1 MSSSLLPRSDWGLEP
16 DIRFLNHGSFGAAP
30 LAVLEHQRELQRQAE
45 AEPVRFYARELTER
59 IDHARSRLAEFVG
72 ASVSNL
78 VFVSNATTAVNAV
91 LRSFP
96 FEAGDELLVTNHG
109 YNACRNVAEFVCQQ
123 AGARVVVADIPF
135 PISSCEAVVEAVMDK
150 VSDRTRLAMFDH
162 VTSPTALV
170 LPVEELVSSLEARGV
185 RTLVDGAHAPGML
198 PLQLDE
204 LGASYYTG
212 NCHKWM
218 CAPKGAALLWVRP
231 DLQESVRPTVV
242 SHGANSPRPGASRFE
257 VEFGWVGTDDPTA
270 FLTIPYVIDHFE
282 AALPGGWEEL
292 REGNRRLVLAGR
304 DRLCDALG
312 VEPPA
317 PDDMIGSLAT
327 VPLPARDDGGAA
339 GAFDLDP
346 LHVSLFEDYRIEV
359 PVMAWPAPPRR
370 VLRIS
375 SQAYNEAAEYAALAE
390 ALRETLA

>member
-135 PISSCEAVVEAVMDK
+135 PISSCEAVVEAMMDK

-198 PLQLDE
+198 PLQL
-204 LGASYYTG
+204 A
-212 NCHKWM
+212 NCR
-218 CAPKGAALLWVRP
+218 A
-231 DLQESVRPTVV
+231 V
-242 SHGANSPRPGASRFE
+242 S
-257 VEFGWVGTDDPTA
+257 
-270 FLTIPYVIDHFE
+270 
-282 AALPGGWEEL
+282 
-292 REGNRRLVLAGR
+292 
-304 DRLCDALG
+304 
-312 VEPPA
+312 
-317 PDDMIGSLAT
+317 
-327 VPLPARDDGGAA
+327 
-339 GAFDLDP
+339 
-346 LHVSLFEDYRIEV
+346 
-359 PVMAWPAPPRR
+359 
-370 VLRIS
+370 
-375 SQAYNEAAEYAALAE
+375 
-390 ALRETLA
+390 